1 MMTKVY
7 NFSAGPAVL
16 PAPVIKQVQAELP
29 SYHGSG
35 MSILEMS
42 HRSSLYEDLAAQ
54 AEANLRDLMAIPDNY
69 DVLFL
74 QGGGTLQFTMAPL
87 NLARHYHRLG
97 IVDSG
102 HWADRAKEEA
112 DLLPGIEAD
121 VVALSKDE
129 HYTALPT
136 DYHLT
141 GDYDYIHLTLNNT
154 IEGTMYRQLPHL
166 PGQVLVGDMSS
177 NILAQRYQVKDFGMI
192 YAGAQK
198 NIGPAGLTVVIVNHD
213 LLDENQNLPA
223 MLDYVK
229 QAKKHSAL
237 NTPPVFAIYV
247 AGLVFKWV
255 QDQGGVDALQK
266 RNEEKAKL
274 LYDYLDNS
282 DLFKA
287 TAKPAD
293 RSITNVPF
301 VTGNEKLDQEF
312 VQKATAAGLLNVKGH
327 RSVGGMRA
335 SLYNAMPKAGV
346 EALVEFMKQFEMAH

>member
-42 HRSSLYEDLAAQ
+42 HRSSLYEELAAA
-54 AEANLRDLMAIPDNY
+54 AEANLRDLMKIPDDY

-87 NLARHYHRLG
+87 NLARHYHRIG
-97 IVDSG
+97 VVDSG
-102 HWADRAKEEA
+102 HWAVRAKEEA
-112 DLLPGIEAD
+112 ELLPKMTAE
-121 VVALSKDE
+121 VVATSQE
-129 HYTALPT
+129 QNYAALPSA
-136 DYHLT
+136 YHLS

-154 IEGTMYRQLPHL
+154 IEGTMYRQLPQL
-166 PGQVLVGDMSS
+166 DGQVLVGDMSS
-177 NILAQRYQVKDFGMI
+177 NILAQRYRVADFGMI

-198 NIGPAGLTVVIVNHD
+198 NIGPAGLTVVIVRHD
-213 LLDENQNLPA
+213 LLDEKQKLPA

-229 QAKKHSAL
+229 QAKKKSAL

-247 AGLVFKWV
+247 AGLVFQWV
-255 QDQGGVDALQK
+255 QDQGGVDAMQQ
-266 RNEEKAKL
+266 RNEEKAQL
-274 LYDYLDNS
+274 LYDFLDNS
-282 DLFKA
+282 KLFHP
-287 TAKPAD
+287 TAKASD
-293 RSITNVPF
+293 RSTTNVPF
-301 VTGNEKLDQEF
+301 VTGDAQLDQQF
-312 VQKATAAGLLNVKGH
+312 IQAATAAGLLNLKGH

-335 SLYNAMPKAGV
+335 SLYNAMPEAGV
-346 EALVEFMKQFEMAH
+346 EALVNFMKQFELEH